1 MNTVQSAIEVVD
13 QFQHTGIQVR
23 HGDGWVRMKVQ
34 HAHHFEKKEKER
46 AQRKTTA
53 GGATL
58 HVFADTPESVALLNP
73 ERVKTGLGKI
83 GLVVTE
89 GPHQP
94 DDNTSEGTIQ
104 NHRQNRLICK
114 VIPKEYHNAPNAPPR
129 EEVIND
135 FPWPNHIPMELGGGS
150 EYEARFSI
158 QGKYSSPPIEITKIY
173 TCCHAPKGGPHLC
186 EKSKA
191 PLRAGKRKATVTMV
205 RPETARS
212 ECTLYHRGLCFKQ
225 DQCTKIHH
233 PYAGGKIPCALAQA
247 SPDTLTAL
255 GMNTNVVIC
264 RRGKSCEYDHT
275 SWTPETNKTAQKGG
289 KDPPFSAKEQKTD
302 RQKKKQHQHGTA

>member
-1 MNTVQSAIEVVD
+1 MSNAITTHMDEMGEKIMQHKAAAPFRKFGPQHYFVLMNTVQSAIEVVD

-94 DDNTSEGTIQ
+94 DDNT
-104 NHRQNRLICK
+104 
-114 VIPKEYHNAPNAPPR
+114 
-129 EEVIND
+129 
-135 FPWPNHIPMELGGGS
+135 
-150 EYEARFSI
+150 
-158 QGKYSSPPIEITKIY
+158 
-173 TCCHAPKGGPHLC
+173 
-186 EKSKA
+186 
-191 PLRAGKRKATVTMV
+191 
-205 RPETARS
+205 
-212 ECTLYHRGLCFKQ
+212 
-225 DQCTKIHH
+225 
-233 PYAGGKIPCALAQA
+233 
-247 SPDTLTAL
+247 
-255 GMNTNVVIC
+255 
-264 RRGKSCEYDHT
+264 RRRVPSRIIGRTDS
-275 SWTPETNKTAQKGG
+275 
-289 KDPPFSAKEQKTD
+289 FAK
-302 RQKKKQHQHGTA
+302 